1 MRALRNDRTR
11 TEDLRYLTRTI
22 QAVSPTSPVEKIRL
36 ASLAALNALNGEEH
50 RDDPQI
56 QSQADVARFL
66 RCSRWTVRRLVR
78 TGKLRQIRIGGLTRF
93 RRKDVE
99 ALLAGGEEVVQ

>member
-1 MRALRNDRTR
+1 MKQLGDSRKR
-11 TEDLRYLTRTI
+11 TEDLRYLTMTLR
-22 QAVSPTSPVEKIRL
+22 AVRPESPNDRIHAAGK
-36 ASLAALNALNGEEH
+36 AALNALNGEEH
-50 RDDPQI
+50 RDNPEV

-66 RCSRWTVRRLVR
+66 RCSRWTVRRLAR

-99 ALLAGGEEVVQ
+99 ALLVSGEEVAS